1 MSYSEEELAICLR
14 VLQAVADD
22 PAQIQEHKRFKAL
35 VAKIHREGKRGER
48 RSMREARQAS
58 DLERLTSTQL
68 VRQQLNQAPA
78 LPPAQ
83 PIAAYFE
90 LHQAR
95 RCYICKQSFI
105 HLHHF
110 YHMLCP
116 KCAELNYAKRSQR
129 ANLCGRVA
137 LVTGG
142 RIKIGYQ
149 MVLRLLR
156 DGARV
161 IMTTRFP
168 LDAASRFA
176 LEADFAEWQ
185 DRLQIVALDLRH
197 LPYLEQFCD
206 QLCEQLDSL
215 DIVINNAAQTVKR
228 PRAFYQHLLEQRIED
243 LPQSARQL
251 LPNDLVASPD
261 LLEAPVNDRSD
272 LAQLEPYFPLNS
284 FDSDGQQLDLRANQ
298 QPESQTS
305 FPRGTLMLD
314 GRLDLCKLQLGPL
327 GCRMVTEALAQN
339 ATIQSILL
347 GTDAIGDQG
356 AHDVAELIRQNH
368 NLRIVYL
375 GCNQIGAQGSSALA
389 QALLNNQQIEGLWLK
404 RNPIGPAGAFAIADM
419 LRHNQH
425 LRTLDLVNTQLDDD
439 GLSAILGA
447 LIEANQSLER
457 LYLGGNQIGPKHATL
472 LGELIRVHPRLSA
485 LFLNVNRLGDE
496 GACLIAQ
503 ALAERDQLR
512 ELGLNSNGIGDRGV
526 AALAEALTGNQ
537 SLVLLE
543 LGYSPST
550 RVLAE
555 KGNQIGDQGAA
566 ALAVMLVENR
576 SLVRLN
582 LARNL
587 ISEAGHQSFIKALQ
601 SNTYLQE
608 LILDGKQNI
617 LIQSL
622 LQRNCALATQP
633 YSVPHDVVLI
643 RSVYRTK
650 VY

>member
-1 MSYSEEELAICLR
+1 MSYSEGELAICLR
-14 VLQAVADD
+14 VLQVVADD

-35 VAKIHREGKRGER
+35 VAKTHREGKRGER

-58 DLERLTSTQL
+58 DLERLAATQI
-68 VRQQLNQAPA
+68 VRQQLAQSPA
-78 LPPAQ
+78 LPLEQ
-83 PIAAYFE
+83 PTASYSE
-90 LHQAR
+90 LLQAR
-95 RCYICKQSFI
+95 RCYIYKQSFT

-110 YHMLCP
+110 YHQLCP
-116 KCAELNYAKRSQR
+116 QCAGFNYAKRTQR
-129 ANLCGRVA
+129 ADLRGRVA
-137 LVTGG
+137 LVTEG

-156 DGARV
+156 DGARI

-206 QLCEQLDSL
+206 QLCEQLDSV
-215 DIVINNAAQTVKR
+215 DMVINNAAQTVKC

-243 LPQSARQL
+243 FLQAARQL
-251 LPNDLVASPD
+251 LPNDLVSSHD
-261 LLEAPVNDRSD
+261 LLETPHSRGD

-314 GRLDLCKLQLGPL
+314 GWLDLCKQQLGPL

-356 AHDVAELIRQNH
+356 AHDVAELIKQNP

-375 GCNQIGAQGSSALA
+375 GCNQIGAQASSALA
-389 QALLNNQQIEGLWLK
+389 QALVNNQQIEGLWLK
-404 RNPIGPAGAFAIADM
+404 RNPIGPEGALALAEM

-425 LRTLDLVNTQLDDD
+425 LRMLDLVNTQLGDD

-472 LGELIRVHPRLSA
+472 LAKLIRVHPRLSA
-485 LFLNVNRLGDE
+485 LFLNVNRLGDQ
-496 GACLIAQ
+496 GAVMIAQ
-503 ALAERDQLR
+503 AIAERDQLR
-512 ELGLNSNGIGDRGV
+512 ELGLSSNGIGDRGAV
-526 AALAEALTGNQ
+526 ALAEALTGNQ
-537 SLVLLE
+537 SLILLE